1 LNLLCL
7 FLYLTMKS
15 FARYIFLILTIFVLS
30 CNDKTED
37 FNPQNLSNDD
47 IKPPIS
53 NRVDY
58 IEFEKYEQSVL
69 LNKLKVQFQEDSIT
83 KRLWSKLI
91 ISNNSNDLLIYE
103 PEYIAGR
110 LIKLIDRTGSDQ
122 DIEIEYFYDSKTQ
135 KHLISKVKYFKST
148 NPYALSFSYS
158 NSKLITISAIEI
170 NPQTRFELTYAYETL
185 NVCQNFDS
193 CTNTELQYQLTDNNN
208 PFYYSNEFLPIFLCF
223 SDFSDSYTN
232 KLSEIARYLPL
243 YNYSKLPYSYLN
255 SKYSYNIDF
264 EKDIL
269 YDINYRIITQNP
281 VFLTDCNILFKYRY

>member
-1 LNLLCL
+1 
-7 FLYLTMKS
+7 MKS
-15 FARYIFLILTIFVLS
+15 VDRYIFLIFSIFVLS

-58 IEFEKYEQSVL
+58 IEFEKFEQSVL

-83 KRLWSKLI
+83 KRLWSKLTI
-91 ISNNSNDLLIYE
+91 TNISNDLLIYE

-110 LIKLIDRTGSDQ
+110 LTKLIDRTGTDQ
-122 DIEIEYFYDSKTQ
+122 DIDIEYFYDSKTQ
-135 KHLISKVKYFKST
+135 KHLISKLKYFKKT
-148 NPYALSFSYS
+148 NPYSLSFSYA
-158 NSKLITISAIEI
+158 NSKLISISAKEI
-170 NPQTRFELTYAYETL
+170 NPQTRIEFAFAYETL
-185 NVCQNFDS
+185 NLCQNLDS
-193 CTNTELQYQLTDNNN
+193 CINTELQYQLTEESN

-232 KLSEIARYLPL
+232 KLSEIARYLPF

-255 SKYSYNIDF
+255 SKYNYNIDF

-281 VFLTDCNILFKYRY
+281 VFLTDYNILFKYRY